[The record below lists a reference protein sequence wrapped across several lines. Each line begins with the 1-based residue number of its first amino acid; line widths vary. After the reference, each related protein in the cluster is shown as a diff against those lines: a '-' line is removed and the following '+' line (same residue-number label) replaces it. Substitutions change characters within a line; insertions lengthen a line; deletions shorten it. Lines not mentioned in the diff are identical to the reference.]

1 MLNIFGLPLLACCCA
16 KENKLLTSR
25 SLAIQKNTH
34 ILISIAHPIMRSH
47 LLFLGAHRS
56 CSRPKRHHRFH
67 SRGSLFSN
75 GASSSPQ
82 SGGERSGSTTKH
94 KQRQP
99 KEWGRE
105 GAKEIKRRNNKTNNN
120 KYSLGNTENSFFLE
134 REHPV
139 GKVGRGVG
147 LGKFSCL
154 IINGASSRSTL
165 PMSTVFPSRN
175 IDRNLGKANS
185 GGIVPS

>member
-1 MLNIFGLPLLACCCA
+1 MQREESLRKLRKRTHKKRVNQRKKKKKIKNNLLNIFGLPLLACCCA

-82 SGGERSGSTTKH
+82 SGGERSGSTTRH

-99 KEWGRE
+99 KEGGRE

-120 KYSLGNTENSFFLE
+120 KYSLGSTENSIFFGE
-134 REHPV
+134 RTPCGEDW
-139 GKVGRGVG
+139 
-147 LGKFSCL
+147 
-154 IINGASSRSTL
+154 SRRRL
-165 PMSTVFPSRN
+165 RK
-175 IDRNLGKANS
+175 I
-185 GGIVPS
+185 